1 MKDER
6 ANGRFTNQLRRL
18 ETLMDVVYALV
29 IWRLFTLFPHPEENE
44 TRSVWE
50 VLTGEPRAV
59 LLIVIGIVI
68 VIIYWGQNNLLFGCL
83 ERTDM
88 QHTAIAIVQ
97 LFCLLLFLY
106 AIRVGVEY
114 EPQSDTRLFESITAM
129 LVGVPGYLGWRHAR
143 RAGLISPE
151 LPEDE
156 TDEISV
162 NILAEPI
169 TAAITIPFAIFTP
182 LLWEAAWFSYPVVA
196 SILGRRKEKL

>member
-1 MKDER
+1 MS
-6 ANGRFTNQLRRL
+6 NTHTSSRFKTQLSRL
-18 ETLMDVVYALV
+18 ETLSDVVYALV
-29 IWRLFTLFPHPEENE
+29 IWRLFTLFPHPENDES
-44 TRSVWE
+44 RSVWE
-50 VLTGEPRAV
+50 VLTGDPHAV
-59 LLIVIGIVI
+59 LLVVIGIVI

-182 LLWEAAWFSYPVVA
+182 LLWEAAWFSYPLVVGV
-196 SILGRRKEKL
+196 LKKRQKKP